1 MKRILTLMLLAASLV
16 LQLVSAAMP
25 VSAMALSA
33 ESACLI
39 RSDGELL
46 YEKNAKVRMP
56 MASTTKIMT
65 ALVVIE
71 NMPLE
76 AAVTVADCAVGV
88 EGSSMYLQRGEIT
101 DVKTLLYALLL
112 QSANDSA
119 VALACA
125 LSGSVEDFVVLM
137 NEKAEELGLENT
149 HFTNPHGLDDPSHY
163 TTAYEL
169 ATLTAYA
176 MENSTFFEIAST
188 LKYTYETN
196 VRSGIFV
203 NHNKLLYMMDDCVG
217 VKTGYT
223 QRSGRCLVS
232 ATEND
237 GLILVCV
244 TLNAPSD
251 WQDHKTMH
259 GYGKSLYKWEEITGE
274 GELCF
279 LLDVVSGEKDE
290 IFLTNTEDIS
300 ICVPKGKEIKTVTEL
315 PSFLYAP
322 VAEGEVCGRVAVYC
336 EGICVAESSI
346 VSLEGC
352 EKKEYPG
359 FFEGIIIKIKETVG
373 KIFDE

>member
-1 MKRILTLMLLAASLV
+1 MKKTVIFVLVFFLFCNLCFVAATDNSAASAIV
-16 LQLVSAAMP
+16 INARTRTVVYA
-25 VSAMALSA
+25 
-33 ESACLI
+33 
-39 RSDGELL
+39 
-46 YEKNAKVRMP
+46 KNAHEKRA

-65 ALVVIE
+65 ALLLAE
-71 NMPLE
+71 CATPQKR
-76 AAVTVADCAVGV
+76 VTVTREMVAV
-88 EGSSMYLQRGEIT
+88 EGSSMGLGVGDIVTYN
-101 DVKTLLYALLL
+101 DLLYGILLP
-112 QSANDSA
+112 SGNDAANTAAISIG
-119 VALACA
+119 
-125 LSGSVEDFVVLM
+125 GSIEKFAELM
-137 NEKAEELGLENT
+137 NNRAAELGLKNT
-149 HFTNPHGLDDPSHY
+149 HFVTPSGLDADTHY
-163 TTAYEL
+163 TTAYDL
-169 ATLTAYA
+169 AILASFA
-176 MENSTFFEIAST
+176 LENDDFRKAAST
-188 LKYTYETN
+188 KSIVLEYGGQKRYLA
-196 VRSGIFV
+196 
-203 NHNKLLYMMDDCVG
+203 NHNKMLRTYEGAIG
-217 VKTGYT
+217 VKTGFT
-223 QRSGRCLVS
+223 SKAGRCLVS

-315 PSFLYAP
+315 PRFLYAP